1 MKTPTTVYKFPGND
15 VKVGKE
21 GYVTKVIDA
30 EDLED
35 AENEGWCCSPQE
47 AKELHQLLKAEEEA
61 KKKKAEEEAKTSPPA
76 FANGG
81 NSKKA
86 PPAPKAK

>member
-1 MKTPTTVYKFPGND
+1 MKSPTTVYKFPGND

-21 GYVTKVIDA
+21 GYATKIIDA

-35 AENEGWCCSPQE
+35 IEGEGWCCSPQE
-47 AKELHQLLKAEEEA
+47 AKELHALAQ
-61 KKKKAEEEAKTSPPA
+61 EEEAKTPPPPPA
-76 FANGG
+76 PNFANGG
-81 NSKKA
+81 NGKKA